1 MKLKLLSILA
11 TILFTISLH
20 NLYAQHEIPSEI
32 IYAIKT
38 GNASK
43 LVTFFNSQVEIQI
56 KNKEDIYSLAQ
67 AEIILK
73 DFFSKNKPSSFE
85 IKHQGGQEKSQYV
98 IGRLFTENGDLRTY
112 IFLKSIENKK
122 RIYQLRFEDDDE

>member
-1 MKLKLLSILA
+1 MKLKLSIILA
-11 TILFTISLH
+11 AILFSVSLH
-20 NLYAQHEIPSEI
+20 SLYAQHEIPSEI
-32 IYAIKT
+32 VYAIKT
-38 GNASK
+38 GNAGK
-43 LVTFFNSQVEIQI
+43 LVTFFNSQIEIQI

-85 IKHQGGQEKSQYV
+85 IIHQGGQEKSQYA
-98 IGRLFTENGDLRTY
+98 IGKLLTENGDFRTY
-112 IFLKSIENKK
+112 IFLKSIGTKK